1 MNSLVVAAFS
11 FFAFILAYRLYGTFI
26 SQRLFGIDPGRKTPA
41 HTFEDGVD
49 FVPTRKSILFGHHYT
64 SIAGAGPIVG
74 PAIAVIW
81 GWVPALLWVVFGSI
95 FMGGVHDLGA
105 LMVSARHEGRSIGD
119 VSRDIIGPTARTLFL
134 LVILFMLLIVLAVFA
149 LIIGLLLTMYPASV
163 LPIWFEVPLAI
174 WLGNRIK
181 KQNANIK
188 LWSVVALVLMYVT
201 IYTGVHLPLRIPP
214 VLGTELT
221 TWVVVLMIYS
231 YIASTLPV
239 QTLLQP
245 RDYINSHEL
254 FFGLG
259 VMCLGLII
267 AHPTIVA
274 PAINL
279 HPEGAPQMLPFLF
292 VIVAC
297 GAISGFHSLVSSGTT
312 VKQMDRESDAKL
324 IGYGSMI
331 AEGTLAVV
339 VILACTAGFASL
351 DKWNAH
357 YINWTAAQG
366 LGAKIGAFIEGGA
379 TFLSALGIGPSLG
392 AALIAVVVISFAAT
406 TLDTATRIQR
416 YVISELARA
425 SGIAWLQK
433 RHPATLVAVG
443 SALLLALVKGGGKG
457 GMILWPL
464 FGTTNQLLSGL
475 SLLVITLYLVKKGK
489 PGIYTFLPMVFV
501 LAMTSWALALNF
513 QDLFSKGNWPLA
525 GIGGIV
531 MALNIWII
539 VEGIRAFAG
548 YRKAAGSAS

>member
-1 MNSLVVAAFS
+1 MNSLVVAALS

-26 SQRLFGIDPGRKTPA
+26 SQRLFGVDPGRKTPA

-81 GWVPALLWVVFGSI
+81 GWLPALLWVVFGSI
-95 FMGGVHDLGA
+95 FIGGIHDLGA
-105 LMVSARHEGRSIGD
+105 LMVSARHDGRSIGD
-119 VSRDIIGPTARTLFL
+119 VTRDIVGSTTRILFL
-134 LVILFMLLIVLAVFA
+134 LVILFMLLVVLAVFA
-149 LIIGLLLTMYPASV
+149 LVIGILFTMYPASV
-163 LPIWFEVPLAI
+163 FPIWIEIPLAI
-174 WLGNRIK
+174 WLGHMIYKR
-181 KQNANIK
+181 NANVT
-188 LWSVVALVLMYVT
+188 LWSLIALVLMYIT
-201 IYTGVHLPLRIPP
+201 IYIGTRLPLHIPP
-214 VLGTELT
+214 ILGTELT

-259 VMCLGLII
+259 VMFVGLLI

-279 HPEGAPQMLPFLF
+279 RPEGAPSMLPFLF

-324 IGYGSMI
+324 IGYGSML
-331 AEGTLAVV
+331 AEGTLSVI
-339 VILACTAGFASL
+339 VILASTAGFASL
-351 DKWNAH
+351 EKWNAH

-366 LGAKIGAFIEGGA
+366 LGAKIGAFVEGGA
-379 TFLSALGIGPSLG
+379 SFLSALGIGHSLG

-416 YVISELARA
+416 YVIVELARA
-425 SGIAWLQK
+425 SGIPWLRR

-443 SALLLALVKGGGKG
+443 TALLLALAKGGGKG

-464 FGTTNQLLSGL
+464 FGTTNQLLAGL
-475 SLLVITLYLVKKGK
+475 ALLVISLYLVKQGK
-489 PGIYTFLPMVFV
+489 PGIFALLPMLFV
-501 LAMTSWALALNF
+501 LGMTGWAMVINLRNFVSEGTWLLA
-513 QDLFSKGNWPLA
+513 A
-525 GIGGIV
+525 IGGIV
-531 MALNIWII
+531 MVLNLWIV
-539 VEGIRAFAG
+539 VEAIRAFAS
-548 YRKAAGSAS
+548 YRRAGT

>member
-1 MNSLVVAAFS
+1 MNSLVVAVIS
-11 FFAFILAYRLYGTFI
+11 FFAFILAYRFYGTFI

-49 FVPTRKSILFGHHYT
+49 FVPTRRSILFGHHYT

-81 GWVPALLWVVFGSI
+81 GWLPALLWVVFGSI
-95 FMGGVHDLGA
+95 FLGGIHDLGA
-105 LMVSARHEGRSIGD
+105 LLVSARHEGRTIGD
-119 VSRDIIGPTARTLFL
+119 VTRDIIGPTTRILFL

-149 LIIGLLLTMYPASV
+149 LIIGLLFTMYPASV
-163 LPIWFEVPLAI
+163 FPIWLEIPLAI
-174 WLGNRIK
+174 WLGSRIQK
-181 KQNANIK
+181 PNANIK
-188 LWSVVALVLMYVT
+188 LWSVVALVVMYVT
-201 IYTGVHLPLRIPP
+201 IYIGVQLPLHIPP
-214 VLGTELT
+214 VLGSELT
-221 TWVVVLMIYS
+221 TWVVVLLIYS
-231 YIASTLPV
+231 YIASILPV
-239 QTLLQP
+239 QKLLQP

-259 VMCLGLII
+259 VMCLGLLI
-267 AHPTIVA
+267 AHPVIVA
-274 PAINL
+274 PAVNL
-279 HPEGAPQMLPFLF
+279 HPVGAPPVLPFLF

-312 VKQMDRESDAKL
+312 VKQMDRESDAQL

-331 AEGTLAVV
+331 AEGALSVV

-379 TFLSALGIGPSLG
+379 SFLTPLGIGTSLG

-416 YVISELARA
+416 YVIVELSRA
-425 SGIAWLQK
+425 SGCSWLQK

-443 SALLLALVKGGGKG
+443 TALVLALVKGGGTG

-464 FGTTNQLLSGL
+464 FGTTNQLLAGL

-489 PGIYTFLPMVFV
+489 PAIYAFLPMVFV
-501 LAMTSWALALNF
+501 LAMTSWALVLNF
-513 QDLFSKGNWPLA
+513 QDLFSKGNWSLA
-525 GIGGIV
+525 TIGGIV
-531 MALNIWII
+531 MALNLWII
-539 VEGIRAFAG
+539 VEGFRAYVG
-548 YRKAAGSAS
+548 YRRAAGSAV

>member
-1 MNSLVVAAFS
+1 MNSLVVAVLS

-26 SQRLFGIDPGRKTPA
+26 SQRLFGIDPSRKTPA

-81 GWVPALLWVVFGSI
+81 GWLPALLWVVFGSI
-95 FMGGVHDLGA
+95 FMGGIHDLGA

-119 VSRDIIGPTARTLFL
+119 VTRDIVGPTTRILFL
-134 LVILFMLLIVLAVFA
+134 LVILFMLLVVLAVFA
-149 LIIGLLLTMYPASV
+149 LVIGILFTMYPASV
-163 LPIWFEVPLAI
+163 FPIWFEIPLAI
-174 WLGNRIK
+174 WLGHMIYKR
-181 KQNANIK
+181 NANVT
-188 LWSVVALVLMYVT
+188 LWALIALVVMYIT
-201 IYTGVHLPLRIPP
+201 IYIGTRLPLHIPP
-214 VLGTELT
+214 ILGTELT

-259 VMCLGLII
+259 VMCVGLLI

-279 HPEGAPQMLPFLF
+279 HPEGAPSMLPFLF
-292 VIVAC
+292 VVVAC

-324 IGYGSMI
+324 IGYGSMLF
-331 AEGTLAVV
+331 EGTLSVV

-351 DKWNAH
+351 EKWNAH
-357 YINWTAAQG
+357 YVNWTAAQG

-379 TFLSALGIGPSLG
+379 NFLSALGIGPSLG

-416 YVISELARA
+416 YVIGELARA
-425 SGIAWLQK
+425 SGIKWLQN

-443 SALLLALVKGGGKG
+443 TALLLALAKGGGKG

-464 FGTTNQLLSGL
+464 FGTTNQLLAGL
-475 SLLVITLYLVKKGK
+475 ALLVISLYLVKKGK
-489 PGIYTFLPMVFV
+489 PAIYTLLPMLFV
-501 LAMTSWALALNF
+501 LLMTGWAMAINLRNF
-513 QDLFSKGNWPLA
+513 VSEGNWLLA
-525 GIGGIV
+525 AIGGIV
-531 MALNIWII
+531 TVLNLWII
-539 VEGIRAFAG
+539 VEAIRAFAS
-548 YRKAAGSAS
+548 YRRAGT

>member
-1 MNSLVVAAFS
+1 MNSLVVAALS

-26 SQRLFGIDPGRKTPA
+26 SQRLFGVDPGRKTPA

-81 GWVPALLWVVFGSI
+81 GWLPALLWVVFGSI
-95 FMGGVHDLGA
+95 FIGGIHDLGA
-105 LMVSARHEGRSIGD
+105 LMVSARHDGRSIGD
-119 VSRDIIGPTARTLFL
+119 VTRDIVGSTTRILFL
-134 LVILFMLLIVLAVFA
+134 LVILFMLLVVLAVFA
-149 LIIGLLLTMYPASV
+149 LVIGILFTMYPASV
-163 LPIWFEVPLAI
+163 FPIWIEIPLAI
-174 WLGNRIK
+174 WLGHMIYKR
-181 KQNANIK
+181 NANVT
-188 LWSVVALVLMYVT
+188 LWSLIALVLMYIT
-201 IYTGVHLPLRIPP
+201 IYIGTRLPLHIPP
-214 VLGTELT
+214 ILGTELT

-259 VMCLGLII
+259 VMFVGLLI

-279 HPEGAPQMLPFLF
+279 RPEGAPSMLPFLF

-324 IGYGSMI
+324 IGYGSML
-331 AEGTLAVV
+331 AEGTLSVI
-339 VILACTAGFASL
+339 VILASTAGFASL
-351 DKWNAH
+351 EKWNAH

-366 LGAKIGAFIEGGA
+366 LGAKIGAFVEGGA
-379 TFLSALGIGPSLG
+379 SFLSALGIGHSLG

-416 YVISELARA
+416 YVIVELARA
-425 SGIAWLQK
+425 SGIPWLRR

-443 SALLLALVKGGGKG
+443 TALLLALAKGGGKG

-464 FGTTNQLLSGL
+464 FGTTNQLLAGL
-475 SLLVITLYLVKKGK
+475 ALLVISLYLVKQGK
-489 PGIYTFLPMVFV
+489 PGIFALLPMLFV
-501 LAMTSWALALNF
+501 LGMTGWAMGINLRNFVSEGTWLLA
-513 QDLFSKGNWPLA
+513 A
-525 GIGGIV
+525 IGGIV
-531 MALNIWII
+531 MVLNLWIV
-539 VEGIRAFAG
+539 VEAIRAFAS
-548 YRKAAGSAS
+548 YRRAGT